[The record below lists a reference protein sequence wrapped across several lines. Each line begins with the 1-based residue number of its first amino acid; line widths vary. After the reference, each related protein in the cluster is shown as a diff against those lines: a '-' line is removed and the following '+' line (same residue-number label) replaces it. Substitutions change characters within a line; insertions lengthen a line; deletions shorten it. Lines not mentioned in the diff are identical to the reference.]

1 MREGV
6 QPNRAILQSTE
17 DTPGCE
23 SRSRIDED
31 IPQQIDVDRV
41 WRKTLQYKHVFRQ
54 LFHRILVTAS
64 ATCRAVKP
72 CAILTSLRS
81 LDQTEEHDENPAPR
95 KDLRKKA
102 EGTRKMVRT
111 GRSVDAV
118 LIVIAIAS
126 RIGAVCVLQSH
137 LVPRS
142 TYEHGE
148 IASNLVAGRGF
159 AIHFLGSDGPT
170 SQQAPLY
177 PAIVAA
183 AYLLGGVETPRSL
196 FLLEMSQSVLGG
208 LLVVGVLRFCR
219 LLAPARP
226 WMAWVAGLVVALHP
240 TLVYAATHVQVA
252 TLGATLLIWTLVWA
266 YQTGAS
272 RSCRDAVITGS
283 LLGLLALTDPILALS
298 SVGVMVAIWQ
308 AGRGMPGNP
317 RRSLG
322 LIALVGIVS
331 LIGISPGSCETPW
344 FTASSWPSRVRSAT
358 RSGRE
363 IVP

>member
-1 MREGV
+1 
-6 QPNRAILQSTE
+6 
-17 DTPGCE
+17 
-23 SRSRIDED
+23 
-31 IPQQIDVDRV
+31 
-41 WRKTLQYKHVFRQ
+41 
-54 LFHRILVTAS
+54 
-64 ATCRAVKP
+64 
-72 CAILTSLRS
+72 
-81 LDQTEEHDENPAPR
+81 
-95 KDLRKKA
+95 
-102 EGTRKMVRT
+102 MVRT

-159 AIHFLGSDGPT
+159 AIHFLDPMDRPRSK
-170 SQQAPLY
+170 ALLY

-283 LLGLLALTDPILALS
+283 LLGLLALTDPILCFHR
-298 SVGVMVAIWQ
+298 SV
-308 AGRGMPGNP
+308 
-317 RRSLG
+317 
-322 LIALVGIVS
+322 
-331 LIGISPGSCETPW
+331 
-344 FTASSWPSRVRSAT
+344 
-358 RSGRE
+358 
-363 IVP
+363 